1 MTACADCL
9 LNQTSTTACG
19 PGTKESSF
27 DITASSLADGVTSE
41 FPSIS
46 YFPVISFQRLSWL
59 KGNDFSY
66 KSER

>member
-41 FPSIS
+41 FPNHFLLSS
-46 YFPVISFQRLSWL
+46 HFLLTSFLAKR
-59 KGNDFSY
+59 K
-66 KSER
+66 